1 MEKLLDYLE
10 KERISYSVECEG
22 AVEINGQ
29 TFELIYPKDG
39 LLFDDEFH
47 LICDETFCD
56 NYVFSFGGKYYWT
69 PKGSEKSPKLNRLK
83 YLGKAKMDYP
93 TVSFLGIHGGFEL
106 LNGSRTYSDW
116 VKKAKFLGVK
126 NLGICEK
133 NTLAGILKFQLECLK
148 VEIKPIIGETV
159 SVYVEKEDRFYD
171 IKCFV
176 KDEEGWLNLLS
187 INKHI
192 NVDNVKFIRESD
204 LFKYSK
210 GLFFVIDP
218 KSLDFDKAFPFD
230 LSEEDFYYQLDTVE
244 FENEER
250 DEWYLKNLKKFYYSA
265 FKPVSIVDA
274 YYLDKED
281 YFIKKKLN
289 LIRKENDPFTVNQYF
304 KDKGDYFQELDLLS
318 DPDSD
323 ELFLIFEE
331 AVKNEN
337 KIAHFCNF
345 NIDTKQRH
353 LPRYEMNEEESS
365 LYKDN
370 DELLKALFLS
380 GLKRKV
386 SEKDYQRGLDRL
398 NKEFEVIKIGDVV
411 DYFLILHDIVRWSRS
426 QKILS
431 GIGRGSGGGSLIAY
445 CLDLIHV
452 NPLEFDLLFERFLTV
467 ERAKISLPDLDTDL
481 PSERRDEV
489 KRYMEQ
495 RFGLTQVCSVGTYST
510 LQLKALLKDFARL
523 DNLNPGDMNYL
534 TSILDLD
541 KNTLEELFQ
550 NASSKTVLKRFV
562 QENVELINDLELVLH
577 QPKSPSIHA
586 CATLILPKER
596 DIYHWIPVKKMSLK
610 DGESMLVTE
619 WEGGELEAAGF
630 LKEDILGINQ
640 LDKFSNIVDLV
651 KLHHGVDID
660 IYTIPYDDQEVIR
673 FFKNGWNSDV
683 FHFGSSG
690 LTEYCKLM
698 QPNNIN
704 DLVAAIA
711 LYRPGSMENNF
722 HNEYVLRKNG
732 EREVSYLWGT
742 EKITKDTF
750 GLIVYQEQ
758 VMQAAVTVG
767 GFSLTE
773 ADDIRRAM
781 GKKKK
786 DLLDSYKKQFLEG
799 AVKNSCEESIA
810 IDIWDQLE
818 KYAAYGF
825 NKCISGEEK
834 IYRNTNG
841 SGFEPTIAEMFKI
854 KNNLEYA
861 KDNKKRSLHNKY
873 KCLGYGT
880 CYSLDSRGILI
891 KNRVKDIRY
900 EGVRDIFKIE
910 LETGQSIK
918 VTDNHKFPTSN
929 GVKEV
934 KFINIEK
941 DLLYINKGFCPEDTV
956 YRFTDKGK
964 GNKKY
969 HNNDLVYE
977 YSLNSEKGKEGF
989 QKRNTPQTQ
998 LKYYVSNLKKDY
1010 CEVCDQKGKRL
1021 EIHHR
1026 DGNHGNNE
1034 LSNLCTVCV
1043 SCHKKIHYSLGR
1055 IKQGEKGLSTE
1066 LVGIKSITFSGK
1078 EDVYDVE
1085 VNSPNNTFVTKGG
1098 VVTCNSHAAAYSI
1111 TGYISQWLKVHYPL
1125 EYWITALKYAE
1136 EKDYSEYLSEI
1147 YKTGSIKIVPV
1158 DINKSDTSTRA
1169 DSKTNTI
1176 YWALT
1181 AIKQVGDTAANQI
1194 IEERSVNGDYFSF
1207 SEFCSRH
1214 SFKGSK
1220 INKRSIENLI
1230 LSGAFD
1236 EIESI
1241 EDVRKRYSL
1250 IESYRKTIKTKI
1262 DEDRDIFAT
1271 DVKLLEDEWWWSLQQ
1286 KRLSGISFI
1295 DFERIIKNVSDNL
1308 RQFPYMDMVE
1318 FFEERDVNQ
1327 KEYATL
1333 AGYVVEC
1340 NIKDS
1345 KKGTFAELILE
1356 NNYETFPVII
1366 WSKVYESVANLL
1378 IDIEKKIVIVEGKVI
1393 KDKFRKKNVV
1403 QTEDNSTI
1411 FVLG

>member
-10 KERISYSVECEG
+10 KERISYEIECEG
-22 AVEINGQ
+22 AVVIGGQ

-56 NYVFSFGGKYYWT
+56 NYVFNFGGKYYWT
-69 PKGSEKSPKLNRLK
+69 PKGSEKSPRLNRLK
-83 YLGKAKMDYP
+83 YLGKAKVDYP
-93 TVSFLGIHGGFEL
+93 TISFLGIHGGFEL

-133 NTLAGILKFQLECLK
+133 NTLAGVLKFQLECVK
-148 VEIKPIIGETV
+148 AGIKPIVGETV
-159 SVYVEKEDRFYD
+159 SVCVEKEDRFYD

-323 ELFLIFEE
+323 ELFIVFEE

-550 NASSKTVLKRFV
+550 NAASKTVLKRFV

-825 NKCISGEEK
+825 NK
-834 IYRNTNG
+834 
-841 SGFEPTIAEMFKI
+841 
-854 KNNLEYA
+854 
-861 KDNKKRSLHNKY
+861 
-873 KCLGYGT
+873 
-880 CYSLDSRGILI
+880 
-891 KNRVKDIRY
+891 
-900 EGVRDIFKIE
+900 
-910 LETGQSIK
+910 
-918 VTDNHKFPTSN
+918 
-929 GVKEV
+929 
-934 KFINIEK
+934 
-941 DLLYINKGFCPEDTV
+941 
-956 YRFTDKGK
+956 
-964 GNKKY
+964 
-969 HNNDLVYE
+969 
-977 YSLNSEKGKEGF
+977 
-989 QKRNTPQTQ
+989 
-998 LKYYVSNLKKDY
+998 
-1010 CEVCDQKGKRL
+1010 
-1021 EIHHR
+1021 
-1026 DGNHGNNE
+1026 
-1034 LSNLCTVCV
+1034 
-1043 SCHKKIHYSLGR
+1043 
-1055 IKQGEKGLSTE
+1055 
-1066 LVGIKSITFSGK
+1066 
-1078 EDVYDVE
+1078 
-1085 VNSPNNTFVTKGG
+1085 
-1098 VVTCNSHAAAYSI
+1098 SHAAAYAI

-1147 YKTGSIKIVPV
+1147 YRTGSIKIVPV